1 MFKNPLTSRT
11 SFLLYGFM
19 TVELLGRIGL
29 VGWVVLIIALS
40 VLESVWDRP
49 KRDLPEE

>member
-1 MFKNPLTSRT
+1 MFKHPLTSRT

-19 TVELLGRIGL
+19 TVELLGRIGF

-40 VLESVWDRP
+40 ALEMFWDRQ
-49 KRDLPEE
+49 KTSLPE